1 MVSEPTPTASFSHGL
16 VRTATERM
24 VVVVVPPAVN
34 LIVTVFVPGV
44 GQTPSISTVQPLLT
58 VDAVPAVTGPGS
70 PVTFT
75 VHFVPVPPGFVSLMD
90 AGMPATTC
98 FLAVAA
104 M

>member
-16 VRTATERM
+16 DRTVTERM

-34 LIVTVFVPGV
+34 LTVMVFVPGV
-44 GQTPSISTVQPLLT
+44 GKTPSSSTVQPLLT
-58 VDAVPAVTGPGS
+58 EAAVPAVTGPGS

-75 VHFVPVPPGFVSLMD
+75 VHFVAVPPGFVSLMD
-90 AGMPATTC
+90 AGRPAMTV